1 MGGCKRFRHERHDKV
16 YVVGRKMVLHDR
28 VAAVSSRVADVTN
41 GQELEV
47 LEHTHRFYKV
57 KTQKN
62 EIGWIEE
69 RMVIDGSTYQGFAD
83 LNDKHRNDPT
93 ISTATLRDDVYLH
106 LTPGRNTDRFYLL
119 AGNSKVQLLTR
130 ASVPKVAANAPLNP
144 KPKAPTPSANPA
156 AAAQNQKPADAQK
169 NAQAKPNQP
178 NAKDSAANKPVSA
191 SSASASKDKPAEPQ
205 AATAAEAPVPEAPVL
220 EDWWL
225 VRDGQG
231 HTGWL
236 LGNRLDVDVPDEITL
251 LAEGQRVI
259 SAFVL
264 NKVIDPD
271 AQTPNHEVP
280 QFLTLLS
287 TLKSGLPY
295 DYDQVRVFTWSLK
308 RHRYETA
315 FRLKPIEGF
324 LPTKIYTVNTPK
336 GNVPGFSITLDNAQA
351 SWIDAQTG
359 QPRAKQPRTLG
370 FALVDTQV
378 KRTGPDLGPLPVTH
392 QDDSTKNGKKDDKN
406 KNKSGAAKKK

>member
-1 MGGCKRFRHERHDKV
+1 
-16 YVVGRKMVLHDR
+16 MVLHDR

-69 RMVIDGSTYQGFAD
+69 RMVIDGNTYQGFAD
-83 LNDKHRNDPT
+83 LNEKHKNDPT
-93 ISTATLRDDVYLH
+93 ISTATLRDDIYLH
-106 LTPGRNTDRFYLL
+106 ITPGRNTDRFYLL

-130 ASVPKVAANAPLNP
+130 ASVVKVAANAPLTP
-144 KPKAPTPSANPA
+144 KPKAPSPA
-156 AAAQNQKPADAQK
+156 AALTQKPAEAQKDAQK
-169 NAQAKPNQP
+169 NAQAKPNQT
-178 NAKDSAANKPVSA
+178 NTKQAAENKPA
-191 SSASASKDKPAEPQ
+191 SPADAKAAAQTAKAAPANNPVAEPP
-205 AATAAEAPVPEAPVL
+205 APEPPVL

-236 LGNRLDVDVPDEITL
+236 LANRLDVDVPDEITL
-251 LAEGQRVI
+251 LAEGQRIVT
-259 SAFVL
+259 AFVL
-264 NKVIDPD
+264 NKVVDPE

-280 QFLTLLS
+280 QFLALLS

-315 FRLKPIEGF
+315 YRLKPIEGF
-324 LPTKIYTVNTPK
+324 LPAKIYTVTTPK

-351 SWIDAQTG
+351 SWIDSQTG

-392 QDDSTKNGKKDDKN
+392 QDDSAKNSKNGKKDDKN
-406 KNKSGAAKKK
+406 KGKKK